1 MVNMMFK
8 KLGMIGGALA
18 ILAVGAATAADWS
31 LVQEDM
37 RFMREE
43 EKLARDVYATLYD
56 YHLDQGLTLTV
67 CDNIAS
73 SEQRHMEA
81 MKQLLD
87 NYSMADSAV
96 DGGQGTYP
104 ESCLGDA
111 CKFNNTDLADLYVKL
126 VADGKV
132 TGVGALLVGGLI
144 EEVDMIDLAEAI
156 ANAEDYADIQGVYD
170 NLLCGSGNHLRAFA
184 HNIELATGDSYI
196 DASADYVDDFGI
208 RPDAGTEAYDAY
220 VASLTAIL
228 EAPMEHCG
236 SGAARAPN
244 SPGLVAPGRR
254 FRGGR

>member
-1 MVNMMFK
+1 MMFK

-56 YHLDQGLTLTV
+56 YHLTNKGLTLTV
-67 CDNIAS
+67 CDNIAY

-87 NYSMADSAV
+87 KYDMEDSAD

-104 ESCLGDA
+104 DSCRADA
-111 CKFNNTDLADLYVKL
+111 CTFNNADLAALYVKL
-126 VADGKV
+126 VADGKDSV
-132 TGVGALLVGGLI
+132 LATLLVGGLI
-144 EEVDMIDLAEAI
+144 EEVDILDLAEAI
-156 ANAEDYADIQGVYD
+156 ATAEGYPDIQGVYD
-170 NLLCGSGNHLRAFA
+170 NLLCGSRNHLRAFA
-184 HNIELATGDSYI
+184 QNIELATGDSYI
-196 DASADYVDDFGI
+196 DASAAYVAEFGI
-208 RPDAGTEAYDAY
+208 RPEGSEEYAAY
-220 VASLTAIL
+220 VASLNAIL
-228 EAPMEHCG
+228 EAPMEQCG

-244 SPGLVAPGRR
+244 SPALGAPRR
-254 FRGGR
+254 QFRGGR

>member
-1 MVNMMFK
+1 
-8 KLGMIGGALA
+8 MIGGALA
-18 ILAVGAATAADWS
+18 ILAVGAATAAEWS

-37 RFMREE
+37 KFMREE

-56 YHLDQGLTLTV
+56 YHSSQGLTLTV
-67 CDNIAS
+67 CDNIAY

-87 NYSMADSAV
+87 NYSIADSAV

-156 ANAEDYADIQGVYD
+156 ANAEGYADIQGVYD

-220 VASLTAIL
+220 VASLNAIL
-228 EAPMEHCG
+228 VAPMEHCV

-244 SPGLVAPGRR
+244 SPALGAPGRR

>member
-1 MVNMMFK
+1 
-8 KLGMIGGALA
+8 MIGGALA
-18 ILAVGAATAADWS
+18 ILAVGAATATDWS
-31 LVQEDM
+31 LVQDDM
-37 RFMREE
+37 KFMREE

-56 YHLDQGLTLTV
+56 YHLSHGLTLTV

-196 DASADYVDDFGI
+196 DASADYVAEFKI
-208 RPDAGTEAYDAY
+208 RPEPESDEYAAY
-220 VASLTAIL
+220 VASLNAIL

-244 SPGLVAPGRR
+244 SPAPGAPGRGY
-254 FRGGR
+254 RGGR

>member
-1 MVNMMFK
+1 MFK
-8 KLGMIGGALA
+8 KLVMIGGALA
-18 ILAVGAATAADWS
+18 ILAVGAATAAEWS

-37 RFMREE
+37 KFMREE

-56 YHLDQGLTLTV
+56 YHLTKGLTLTV

-87 NYSMADSAV
+87 NYGIEDSAV
-96 DGGQGTYP
+96 NGGQGTYP

-111 CKFNNTDLADLYVKL
+111 CKFNNTDLAALYGKL

-132 TGVGALLVGGLI
+132 SGVGALLVGGLI

-156 ANAEDYADIQGVYD
+156 ATAEGYADIQGVYD
-170 NLLCGSGNHLRAFA
+170 NLLCGSQNHLRAFA
-184 HNIELATGDSYI
+184 HNIESATGDSYI
-196 DASADYVDDFGI
+196 DASAAYVAEFKI
-208 RPDAGTEAYDAY
+208 RPEPESDEYAAY
-220 VASLTAIL
+220 VASLNALL

-244 SPGLVAPGRR
+244 SPAPGAPGRQY
-254 FRGGR
+254 RGGR

>member
-1 MVNMMFK
+1 MFK
-8 KLGMIGGALA
+8 KLVMIGGALA
-18 ILAVGAATAADWS
+18 FLAVGAATATEWS

-56 YHLDQGLTLTV
+56 YHLTKGLTLTV

-132 TGVGALLVGGLI
+132 TGLGALLVGGLI

-156 ANAEDYADIQGVYD
+156 ANAEGYADIQGVYD

-220 VASLTAIL
+220 VASLNAIL
-228 EAPMEHCG
+228 VAPMEHCV

-244 SPGLVAPGRR
+244 SPALGAPGRR

>member
-1 MVNMMFK
+1 MFK

-18 ILAVGAATAADWS
+18 ILAVGAATATDWS

-56 YHLDQGLTLTV
+56 YHLTKGLTLTV

-156 ANAEDYADIQGVYD
+156 ANAEGYADIQGVYD

-220 VASLTAIL
+220 VASLNAIL
-228 EAPMEHCG
+228 VAPMEHCV

-244 SPGLVAPGRR
+244 SPALGAPGRR

>member
-1 MVNMMFK
+1 MFK
-8 KLGMIGGALA
+8 KLVMIGGALA
-18 ILAVGAATAADWS
+18 ILAVGAATATDWTP
-31 LVQEDM
+31 VQEDM

-56 YHLDQGLTLTV
+56 HHLSQGLTLTV
-67 CDNIAS
+67 CDNIAY

-132 TGVGALLVGGLI
+132 SAFSFSPPASSPRWRQCRPRPWSWIAMAACCAPSPSPMAAGAC
-144 EEVDMIDLAEAI
+144 
-156 ANAEDYADIQGVYD
+156 Q
-170 NLLCGSGNHLRAFA
+170 
-184 HNIELATGDSYI
+184 
-196 DASADYVDDFGI
+196 
-208 RPDAGTEAYDAY
+208 
-220 VASLTAIL
+220 
-228 EAPMEHCG
+228 
-236 SGAARAPN
+236 
-244 SPGLVAPGRR
+244 
-254 FRGGR
+254 